1 VLDKVSGVIAARYP
15 GVGVAVIELPPT
27 CETRPPYLEELRW
40 VNSRIAELA
49 RERGMAFVK
58 TERAPLTTPEGQL
71 SPLLAARDR
80 KHLNLAGYGMLARWL
95 LEDGGAATAAL
106 APR

>member
-1 VLDKVSGVIAARYP
+1 
-15 GVGVAVIELPPT
+15 
-27 CETRPPYLEELRW
+27 
-40 VNSRIAELA
+40 
-49 RERGMAFVK
+49 MAFVK